1 MYFAAEC
8 ILSQDKEQLSKQA
21 LDIALK
27 QIIIHRKKI
36 TNDEHINKIKT
47 MFFKY
52 RYHDHKIVLDLYNYH
67 KL

>member
-36 TNDEHINKIKT
+36 TNDEHINK
-47 MFFKY
+47 M
-52 RYHDHKIVLDLYNYH
+52 KI
-67 KL
+67 